1 MGTHAQSEPPHPVVV
16 GVSAG
21 QPPQVVEQAAEF
33 AARFGAELVCAH
45 VNPGRFATAES
56 PDGSVLTAPL
66 DPDFADEH
74 DAAFDARLAAGLAVL
89 LDGSGIRWRTLAL
102 AGEVPTALAHLADT
116 LDASMI
122 IVGGHPHALGGSLQ
136 DFFTGSVAL
145 ALTRRQSRPVVVI
158 PTHTADEAGAHSR
171 PIE

>member
-1 MGTHAQSEPPHPVVV
+1 MGTHAQPQQPHPVVV
-16 GVSAG
+16 GVSPG
-21 QPPQVVEQAAEF
+21 QPPQVVEQAAQF
-33 AARFGAELVCAH
+33 AARFGTELVCAH
-45 VNPGRFATAES
+45 VNPGRFSTSES

-89 LDGSGIRWRTLAL
+89 LDGSEVPWRTLAL
-102 AGEVPTALAHLADT
+102 AGDVPTALAHLADT

-122 IVGGHPHALGGSLQ
+122 IVGGHPHSLGGSIQ

-158 PTHTADEAGAHSR
+158 PARAAGDAPAHSR
-171 PIE
+171 PSE

>member
-1 MGTHAQSEPPHPVVV
+1 MGTHAQPEQSHPVVV

-21 QPPQVVEQAAEF
+21 QSPQVVERAAEF

-74 DAAFDARLAAGLAVL
+74 DAAFDARIAAGLAEL
-89 LDGSGIRWRTLAL
+89 LEGSEIPWRTLAL
-102 AGEVPTALAHLADT
+102 AGDVPTALAHLADT

-122 IVGGHPHALGGSLQ
+122 IVGGHPHTLGGSIQ

-158 PTHTADEAGAHSR
+158 PTHAGGDADALSGPVE
-171 PIE
+171 